1 MQVEEGVMRES
12 GGGAGGRLV
21 VVASNNKK
29 KLGELREILARLAPT
44 VTLRSA
50 ADVSLGEPEESGTTF
65 LANALIKAE
74 AAYRLTGEV
83 SLADDSGLEVDALG
97 GQPGVQSA
105 RFAGPDAK
113 DSDNNTKLLSL
124 LDGVPDEQ
132 RTGRY
137 RCVIV
142 VILPPGVL
150 AEAAAPS
157 PIDGLDGMTLEDGA
171 LVVWADGAVEGRVLR
186 ERRGEGGFGYDPWML
201 HPPTGLTFAE
211 LPSEEKNEI
220 SHRGQALAKL
230 EGLLRS
236 LG

>member
-1 MQVEEGVMRES
+1 MRES
-12 GGGAGGRLV
+12 KVGSAARVV

-44 VTLRSA
+44 VMLRSA
-50 ADVSLGEPEESGTTF
+50 AEVSLGEPEESGTTF

-97 GQPGVQSA
+97 KEPGVHSA
-105 RFAGPDAK
+105 RFAGPDAE
-113 DSDNNTKLLSL
+113 DADNNAKLLAM
-124 LDGVPDEQ
+124 LDGVPEEL
-132 RTGRY
+132 RTARY

-142 VILPPGVL
+142 IILPPEVEVEL
-150 AEAAAPS
+150 A
-157 PIDGLDGMTLEDGA
+157 GLDGMTLDDGA
-171 LVVWADGAVEGRVLR
+171 RVVWADGAVEGRVLH

-201 HPPTGLTFAE
+201 HPPTGMTFAE
-211 LPSEEKNEI
+211 LPAEVKNAL
-220 SHRGQALAKL
+220 SHRGQALSKL

>member
-1 MQVEEGVMRES
+1 MQAEEGVMRES
-12 GGGAGGRLV
+12 GDGAGGRTV

-44 VTLRSA
+44 ATLRSA

-97 GQPGVQSA
+97 GEPGVHSA

-113 DSDNNTKLLSL
+113 DADNNAKLLSL
-124 LDGVPDEQ
+124 LESVSDDK

-142 VILPPGVL
+142 VILPSGVQ
-150 AEAAAPS
+150 AEVA
-157 PIDGLDGMTLEDGA
+157 GLGGMTLEDGA
-171 LVVWADGAVEGRVLR
+171 QVVWADGAVEGQVLR

-201 HPPTGLTFAE
+201 HPPTGMTFAE
-211 LPSEEKNEI
+211 LPSEVKNTI